1 MGTYKKFGVFA
12 YLYTGAWDGSAAPDF
27 MYNTE
32 IHDEGGVWSPA
43 VDYNWPGK
51 GRKLR
56 FFAYAPY
63 NTSGIVL
70 PVPHEVGYP
79 DFTYN
84 VPEKV
89 QDQKDLLVA
98 ASGEMAG
105 DHNAMAPLT
114 FRHTLTAVR
123 FVVGDDM
130 QKGKVT
136 EITLRNVYGRAV
148 YGMDSGLWSAFG
160 QKKDFSQKLDKKVD
174 GQTGEEITPE
184 AATFMMIPQQL
195 PQTRKSKWYLPTI

>member
-1 MGTYKKFGVFA
+1 
-12 YLYTGAWDGSAAPDF
+12 
-27 MYNTE
+27 
-32 IHDEGGVWSPA
+32 
-43 VDYNWPGK
+43 
-51 GRKLR
+51 
-56 FFAYAPY
+56 
-63 NTSGIVL
+63 
-70 PVPHEVGYP
+70 
-79 DFTYN
+79 
-84 VPEKV
+84 
-89 QDQKDLLVA
+89 
-98 ASGEMAG
+98 MAG

-195 PQTRKSKWYLPTI
+195 PQNAEVEVVFTDDMTGTERTLKAPSPERHGWGENGHLPYLHVKYLHHPDFHSDSAGRFYLCRGG